1 MSKGFGQGD
10 VGIDYTLGAEVITDS
25 VAHAGRFKHI
35 DFYEN
40 TTVTAIASENYTG
53 NSLAGETFPAGF
65 HLVGVFTS
73 IQLQNGACIAY
84 RI

>member
-1 MSKGFGQGD
+1 MGKGFGQGD
-10 VGIDYTLGAEVITDS
+10 VGIDYTLGAEVITDTA
-25 VAHAGRFKHI
+25 VHTGRFKHI

-40 TTVTAIASENYTG
+40 STITAIASENYTG
-53 NSLAGETFPAGF
+53 NSLAGESMPSGF

>member
-1 MSKGFGQGD
+1 MAKGFGSYSD
-10 VGIDYTLGAEVITDS
+10 VDYTVGAEVITDS
-25 VAHAGRFKHI
+25 AAHTGRFKQI

-40 TTVTAIASENYTG
+40 TTITSIVSENYTG
-53 NSLAGETFPAGF
+53 NTLAGESMPSGF
-65 HLVGVFTS
+65 HLTGVFTS

>member
-1 MSKGFGQGD
+1 MSKGFGSYGD
-10 VGIDYTLGAEVITDS
+10 VDYTVGAEVITDTA
-25 VAHAGRFKHI
+25 VHTGRFKQI

-40 TTVTAIASENYTG
+40 SHITAISTENYTG
-53 NSLAGETFPAGF
+53 NTLAGETMPSGF
-65 HLVGVFTS
+65 HLTGVFTS

>member
-1 MSKGFGQGD
+1 MAKGFGQGD

-25 VAHAGRFKHI
+25 VAHTGRFKHI

-40 TTVTAIASENYTG
+40 STITAIASENYTG
-53 NSLAGETFPAGF
+53 NTLAGESMPSGF

>member
-1 MSKGFGQGD
+1 MAKGFGQGD
-10 VGIDYTLGAEVITDS
+10 VGIDYGVGAEVITDTA
-25 VAHAGRFKHI
+25 VHTGLFKHI

-40 TTVTAIASENYTG
+40 STITALTSKNYTG
-53 NSLAGETFPAGF
+53 NSLDGETLPSGF
-65 HLVGVFTS
+65 HIVGVFTS

>member
-1 MSKGFGQGD
+1 MAKGFGQGD
-10 VGIDYTLGAEVITDS
+10 VGIDYGVGAEVITDT
-25 VAHAGRFKHI
+25 ATHTGLFKHI

-40 TTVTAIASENYTG
+40 TTITALTSKNYTG
-53 NSLAGETFPAGF
+53 NSLDGETLPSGF
-65 HLVGVFTS
+65 HIVGVFTS

>member
-1 MSKGFGQGD
+1 MAKGFGQGD

-25 VAHAGRFKHI
+25 VAHTGRFKHI

-65 HLVGVFTS
+65 QLVGVFTS

>member
-1 MSKGFGQGD
+1 MAKGFGQGD
-10 VGIDYTLGAEVITDS
+10 VGIDYAVGAEVINDAAVHT
-25 VAHAGRFKHI
+25 GRFKHI

-40 TTVTAIASENYTG
+40 STITSIVSENYTG
-53 NSLAGETFPAGF
+53 NTLAGESMPSGF

>member
-1 MSKGFGQGD
+1 MAKGFEPGSSD
-10 VGIDYTLGAEVITDS
+10 RDYTIGAEVITDTN
-25 VAHAGRFKHI
+25 AHTGRFKHI

-40 TTVTAIASENYTG
+40 TQIDTLVTENYTG
-53 NSLAGETFPAGF
+53 NSLNGESVPSGF

-73 IQLQNGACIAY
+73 ITLQNGACIAY